1 MKKYRYAR
9 GDGGFVPGLPKEVT
23 DKEAK
28 ERGVYELLMDCVKRG
43 FYKEVK
49 PRKSK
54 AKEA

>member
-1 MKKYRYAR
+1 MAKYIYDRK
-9 GDGGFVPGLPKEVT
+9 DGGFVPGLPKEVT
-23 DKEAK
+23 DEEAK

-49 PRKSK
+49 SKKPK